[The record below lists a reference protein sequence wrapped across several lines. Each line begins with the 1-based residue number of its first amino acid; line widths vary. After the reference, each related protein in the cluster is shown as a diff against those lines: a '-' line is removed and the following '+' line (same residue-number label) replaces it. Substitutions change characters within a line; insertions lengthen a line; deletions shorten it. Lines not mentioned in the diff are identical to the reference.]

1 MQVKISGDRL
11 RVFFSPRA
19 DDIFLR
25 VTDVRVPSDAP
36 APIAHLYNQKKK
48 CGGEYSGVN
57 IFHMRMQK
65 PRAKQKTE
73 KEGKKKTTTDF

>member
-1 MQVKISGDRL
+1 VVYIADDEARGGGEAVQVKISGDRL

-36 APIAHLYNQKKK
+36 APIAHLYNKKNV
-48 CGGEYSGVN
+48 GVN
-57 IFHMRMQK
+57 IL
-65 PRAKQKTE
+65 A
-73 KEGKKKTTTDF
+73 